1 MPSHEGKSN
10 QPFVISREELAKFTI
25 LTAEETAKIRASEQE
40 AKKPKDSGR
49 GDYLTLDQAETIMGK
64 ENFFGTNEVEKAFG
78 IKIDTK
84 NTPEIPFTEADL
96 ERARE
101 LGQFLVLRADTA
113 EDGQPLTMVKMNEL
127 LQNQFVQGGIGKVLF
142 NTTDAWK
149 LNSEFFTTETPR
161 VGWAL
166 VNKDSIPNST
176 SKNYLQQTQELAKYV
191 TDEVFRD
198 ADSVPVEYQEAVDEF
213 ESYFANNFQGKTDAE
228 ISTLLGGGVW
238 QKYAQEL
245 GDLKINQL
253 TRQTPSEV
261 LYDLL
266 MYFNVNGRLLENKYT
281 WTNRRASDGDLVSV
295 GGFVADGAGARLRLG
310 AWPLGFWSRRF
321 FLPQSLIL

>member
-1 MPSHEGKSN
+1 MSK
-10 QPFVISREELAKFTI
+10 KTI
-25 LTAEETAKIRASEQE
+25 LT
-40 AKKPKDSGR
+40 
-49 GDYLTLDQAETIMGK
+49 GDRPTGPLHLGHY
-64 ENFFGTNEVEKAFG
+64 FG
-78 IKIDTK
+78 
-84 NTPEIPFTEADL
+84 
-96 ERARE
+96 
-101 LGQFLVLRADTA
+101 
-113 EDGQPLTMVKMNEL
+113 
-127 LQNQFVQGGIGKVLF
+127 
-142 NTTDAWK
+142 
-149 LNSEFFTTETPR
+149 S
-161 VGWAL
+161 L
-166 VNKDSIPNST
+166 VNRIAF
-176 SKNYLQQTQELAKYV
+176 Q
-191 TDEVFRD
+191 
-198 ADSVPVEYQEAVDEF
+198 DEF